1 MPRLIRLIVPA
12 GILLALAL
20 ALAAPAGADSV
31 QVGSAGWKWGSPLPQ
46 GNTVRS
52 IAFSGASGYAVG
64 DFGTVLATDDS
75 GATWR
80 GLVSGTLENLREV
93 QAIDG
98 NSLFAGGGCVGRRS
112 DDGGKTFTRVAFTPV
127 ETNCRQ
133 PLAAAWFAT
142 EQIGYI
148 VLADGTTIRT
158 DNDGQSFASKTP
170 IPGTGAAGGSAK
182 PTDIIFTGAD
192 TGLAATTGGKVYRT
206 TDAANTWT
214 LAIDYG
220 RTVQSFALAG
230 TSVIAAGDQGLLRSS
245 NDGGETWTGV
255 DKAAIGAVNLSG
267 VSCASAL
274 LCVMTTS
281 AANGQPG
288 NDLIRYEAP
297 AGTSSGTPSTS
308 QVTPSGTPIA
318 AAAFAAGSNVVAAG
332 TAGVTALSS
341 DAGKTFTQ
349 VGSKL
354 PGSFNGVVAGPAKTA
369 FAYGDNGAIAKTVN
383 GGAAW
388 SQASVPTSEMLA
400 GVSFPTPGAGFALD
414 VSGGLFATA
423 DAGATW
429 RTLDIGTTSTPR
441 SVLAPTA
448 TTVFVAG
455 PRSIRRS
462 VDGGTSF
469 TAATGKIAK
478 KSVNQLDGAG
488 GATIFAWGGDSLWR
502 TTDKGKTWTSVK
514 FPTRIVRLRNGK
526 KVNAFFIDQVDFVN
540 AKTGYLEGDG
550 GRLFRTANTGKSW
563 TEIFSTGTTR
573 LADIAFGSAS
583 KGYLV
588 SREGNGPSTILRT
601 NDSGATWA
609 PQVVVSDP
617 IAQGGIA
624 TGPDATDYLLAGS
637 TDLLFTTTGGG
648 TGSASTLT
656 IKTPKT
662 KLKKAATI
670 TVTGKLSPA
679 QAGRVVTVA
688 FLPAGSTTWQR
699 TAVKT
704 ASTGSF
710 TTSWK
715 VRKGT
720 NRFVAQWPGDELR
733 AGDGSSV
740 LTVTASKK

>member
-1 MPRLIRLIVPA
+1 MSRLHRVLAPLGVLVA
-12 GILLALAL
+12 LLL

-52 IAFSGASGYAVG
+52 IAFSGATGYAAG
-64 DFGTVLATDDS
+64 DFGTVLATDDN

-80 GLVSGTLENLREV
+80 GLVSGTLQNLNEV
-93 QAIDG
+93 QAIDA

-133 PLAAAWFAT
+133 PLAAAWFVT
-142 EQIGYI
+142 EQTGYI

-158 DNDGQSFASKTP
+158 DNDGVSFASKTP
-170 IPGTGAAGGSAK
+170 IPGTGAAGGTAK
-182 PTDIIFTGAD
+182 PTDIIFTGTD

-206 TDAANTWT
+206 TDGANTWT
-214 LAIDYG
+214 LAVDYG
-220 RTVQSFALAG
+220 RTVQAFALAG

-274 LCVMTTS
+274 LCVMTT
-281 AANGQPG
+281 AAGNGQPG

-332 TAGVTALSS
+332 TAGVTALSA
-341 DAGKTFTQ
+341 DAGKTFTP

-388 SQASVPTSEMLA
+388 SQASVPTSEMLS

-429 RTLDIGTTSTPR
+429 RTLDIGTTSVPR
-441 SVLAPTA
+441 SVYAPTA

-455 PRSIRRS
+455 PRYVRRS

-469 TAATGKIAK
+469 TAASGKIAK
-478 KSVNQLDGAG
+478 KSVSQLDGAG
-488 GATIFAWGGDSLWR
+488 GSTIFAWGGDSLWR
-502 TTDKGKTWTSVK
+502 TTDKGKTWTSVPY
-514 FPTRIVRLRNGK
+514 PTRIVKQRNGK

-563 TEIFSTGTTR
+563 SEIFSTGTTR
-573 LADIAFGSAS
+573 LADLAFSAAS

-588 SREGNGPSTILRT
+588 SREGGGPSTILRT
-601 NDSGATWA
+601 SDNGATWA

-617 IAQGGIA
+617 IGAGGVA
-624 TGPDATDYLLAGS
+624 TGPDGTDYLLAGT

-648 TGSASTLT
+648 TGAPSTLT

-670 TVTGKLSPA
+670 TVTGKLAPA
-679 QAGRVVTVA
+679 QAGRIVTVA
-688 FLPAGSTTWQR
+688 FLPAGSRVWQR

-704 ASTGSF
+704 ASSGSF

-740 LTVTASKK
+740 LTVTASK